1 MKKILWF
8 GLGLVVI
15 LVGALYFLYSSS
27 FVYEQA
33 INAERAAAGLVR
45 KNIQVDDHR
54 IAYLEGGAGEVVV
67 LIHGFGAEKDNWD
80 RFAKYLQPGCQVFIP
95 DLPGFGE
102 SSKLP
107 EARYDI
113 ASQVK
118 RLNRIAEALNLR
130 KFHLAGNSMGGMIAC
145 EYAAQYPE
153 KVLSLGLFAPGGIF
167 PPHKNELMKLLEK
180 GENPLVVK
188 TPEDF
193 DRIMSLLFVS
203 PPPFPAPVKKF
214 LADRAMANAAFNE
227 KVFKDMSADFRTPD
241 SPLAP
246 FLPKVAAPT
255 LIVWGDKD
263 KILDVSSV
271 SVLEKGLKNRQ
282 TIIMKDTG
290 HVPMVEKPQESA
302 AAYRSFIEKAVK
314 R

>member
-1 MKKILWF
+1 MKKVLWF
-8 GLGLVVI
+8 GLGLVAI
-15 LVGALYFLYSSS
+15 LILTLYFLFSSS
-27 FVYEQA
+27 FVYDQA

-45 KNIQVDDHR
+45 KTIQVDDHR

-67 LIHGFGAEKDNWD
+67 LLHGFGAEKDNWD
-80 RFAKYLQPGCQVFIP
+80 RFAKYLQPGCQIFIP

-102 SSKLP
+102 SGKLP
-107 EARYDI
+107 EAHYDI
-113 ASQVK
+113 ANQVK

-145 EYAAQYPE
+145 EYAAQFPE
-153 KVLSLGLFAPGGIF
+153 KVLSLGLFAPGGVF
-167 PPHKNELMKLLEK
+167 PPHKSELMNLLEK
-180 GENPLVVK
+180 GENPLLVK

-193 DRIMSLLFVS
+193 DRMLSLLFVS
-203 PPPFPAPVKKF
+203 PPPFPAPFKKI
-214 LADRAMANAAFNE
+214 LAERAMANAAFNE
-227 KVFKDMSADFRTPD
+227 KIFKDMSADFRTPD

-271 SVLEKGLKNRQ
+271 SILEKGLKNRQ
-282 TIIMKDTG
+282 TVIMKDTG
-290 HVPMVEKPQESA
+290 HVPMLERPQESA
-302 AAYRSFIEKAVK
+302 AVYRSFIEKAVK
-314 R
+314 H